1 MFLTN
6 VGSGRNTQEGGCP
19 RAPREGRI
27 QGPHLFPPR
36 QRVLKGQ
43 GAVHRDGLWGLPNS
57 LQAGAG
63 GAAVSKRPREPVFLG
78 LLCSLPGPPFRAPFC
93 GVVPLYARG
102 SSVSVTSSRAYT
114 AHLPPRAG
122 TERGSWK
129 GSQFVWE
136 TRGAQRALPSPAGV
150 SALHVLSTASART
163 GRGGADPRAEVLFN
177 PG

>member
-1 MFLTN
+1 MEGMFLTN
-6 VGSGRNTQEGGCP
+6 VGRGRNTQEGGCP

-27 QGPHLFPPR
+27 QGPHLFPPC

-43 GAVHRDGLWGLPNS
+43 GAVHCDGLWGLPNS

-102 SSVSVTSSRAYT
+102 SSVSVTSSRVYT
-114 AHLPPRAG
+114 SHLPPRAG

-129 GSQFVWE
+129 GSRFVWE
-136 TRGAQRALPSPAGV
+136 TDPRSTAGLAQPSWGV
-150 SALHVLSTASART
+150 SSPCLVYGLSRDGE
-163 GRGGADPRAEVLFN
+163 GRC
-177 PG
+177 